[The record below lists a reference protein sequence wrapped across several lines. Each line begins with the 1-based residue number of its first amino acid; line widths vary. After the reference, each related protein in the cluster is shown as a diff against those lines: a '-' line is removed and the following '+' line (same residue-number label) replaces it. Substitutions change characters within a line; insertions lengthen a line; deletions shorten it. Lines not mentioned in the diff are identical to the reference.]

1 MLTSLF
7 LTLGLMHLIAL
18 ASPGPDFALI
28 LRTSLHRPTALGA
41 ALGISLAIMVHAT
54 LSLTGISML
63 IASNPLLFMVI
74 KACGALYLGWLG
86 GGALMASIRRGE
98 ATQQQAG
105 SEIRGWER
113 GVRAGLAT
121 NLLNPKA
128 LLFFIGLLAAMVT
141 PQVDGVTRSML
152 VIELFLITLCWFG
165 ALAWSLSTPRAQQ
178 VLQRI
183 QRPLNLVTGLLF
195 AAVSVSILINMAA
208 ELVA

>member
-7 LTLGLMHLIAL
+7 VTLGLMHLIAL

-63 IASNPLLFMVI
+63 IASHPLLFMVI
-74 KACGALYLGWLG
+74 KCCGALYLGWLG
-86 GGALMASIRRGE
+86 WGALMAAR
-98 ATQQQAG
+98 QQSSTVMQSAAN
-105 SEIRGWER
+105 ELRGWGR
-113 GVRAGLAT
+113 GVRTGLAT

-128 LLFFIGLLAAMVT
+128 LVT
-141 PQVDGVTRSML
+141 PEVDGMTRSLL
-152 VIELFLITLCWFG
+152 VGELFIISLCWFG
-165 ALAWSLSTPRAQQ
+165 LLAWSLSTDRAQRLLLR
-178 VLQRI
+178 V
-183 QRPLNLVTGLLF
+183 QRPLNLVTGVLF
-195 AAVSVSILINMAA
+195 AVVSLSILASMGA